1 MIEEDVINAK
11 DCYDLVKCGIQQRH
25 IAQTKMN
32 DFSSRSHS
40 IFTLWIEST
49 NMSEGLK
56 STKRRRLH
64 LIDLAGS
71 ERVKK
76 ANHEGQNIQDTKNIN
91 SSLLQLGNV
100 INALVELACG
110 KSKIQHIPYRNDKLT
125 FMLKDSLGG
134 NSITS
139 IIACISPSSS
149 NIQETISTLLFANRA
164 KNMKNKAII
173 NEDTTGELKFLE
185 LQCKKLKEEN
195 VQLKT
200 KLMKNGETEIK
211 SEIITGDFCSLNS
224 VISHYNIIND

>member
-1 MIEEDVINAK
+1 
-11 DCYDLVKCGIQQRH
+11 
-25 IAQTKMN
+25 MN

-40 IFTLWIEST
+40 IFTLWIDST
-49 NMSEGLK
+49 NISEGLK

-76 ANHEGQNIQDTKNIN
+76 ASNDCQNIQDTKNIN

-100 INALVELACG
+100 INALVELGCG

-149 NIQETISTLLFANRA
+149 NFQETTSTLLFANRA

-173 NEDTTGELKFLE
+173 NEDTTGELKILE

-195 VQLKT
+195 VELKT
-200 KLMKNGETEIK
+200 KLMKNGEIESK
-211 SEIITGDFCSLNS
+211 SENTNGEFYSLNS
-224 VISHYNIIND
+224 VINHYNIIND

>member
-40 IFTLWIEST
+40 IFTLWIDST
-49 NMSEGLK
+49 NIAEGLK

-71 ERVKK
+71 ECVKK
-76 ANHEGQNIQDTKNIN
+76 ANYEGSIIHDTKNIN

-100 INALVELACG
+100 INALVELGCG

-125 FMLKDSLGG
+125 FLLKDSLGG
-134 NSITS
+134 NAKTS
-139 IIACISPSSS
+139 IIACISSS
-149 NIQETISTLLFANRA
+149 N
-164 KNMKNKAII
+164 
-173 NEDTTGELKFLE
+173 
-185 LQCKKLKEEN
+185 
-195 VQLKT
+195 
-200 KLMKNGETEIK
+200 
-211 SEIITGDFCSLNS
+211 
-224 VISHYNIIND
+224 YN